1 MILEK
6 VFSISLCQLRLTALD
21 RLIRGG
27 IGEEAPAAGTEEPAE
42 PDEEQVS
49 PGATTESPTLVVP
62 ADNVTVVGPNELER
76 RWYHMRLKEVEEPQD
91 EYVEVAVEEMEEA
104 KSEVKEEQVKEEK
117 VIPSKSVK
125 RKEVQSGM
133 AQPVVPRPSKCAKA
147 STSSS
152 STLPPMPPPPGPP
165 PSDAGSAMAPP
176 TNVPMKKSTG
186 WLNKAVVLA
195 YLVKE
200 DKWEEAK
207 KLVKKYEDRDKNF
220 RDTLVQHS
228 GLMRSSGSD
237 PKRDY
242 MTRLK

>member
-27 IGEEAPAAGTEEPAE
+27 TGEEAPAAGTEEPAE

-49 PGATTESPTLVVP
+49 PGATTEAPTLVVP
-62 ADNVTVVGPNELER
+62 ADYVTVVDPNELEK
-76 RWYHMRLKEVEEPQD
+76 RWYHMRLKEVEGAQD

-104 KSEVKEEQVKEEK
+104 KSEVKEEQVKEEN

-147 STSSS
+147 SSSSS

-165 PSDAGSAMAPP
+165 PSDAPGPPPSDAGSAMVPP

-207 KLVKKYEDRDKNF
+207 K
-220 RDTLVQHS
+220 QI
-228 GLMRSSGSD
+228 
-237 PKRDY
+237 
-242 MTRLK
+242 